1 MKTKLSFIIVLVSFF
16 MYSQGP
22 STLVANNNFSIDNKS
37 SKSSTIGTNGF
48 EFQLSDAGVNSK
60 YSEFGS
66 GFFKDKLVLVS
77 SKKIG
82 GLAKIDLNTKEG
94 FKELFCLNV
103 SATGTLSSPQLFSK
117 VLNTKDSED
126 QLTFSPD
133 EKKVYYTRSN
143 RENSLEYKLYKADLD
158 IENQGE
164 WVNNELLDIN
174 KENVSIETPF
184 LNPAGDKLYFSANMP
199 DSYGGFDLYVS
210 TVNPDGT
217 LGTPKNLGNTIN
229 TSEDEKYPS
238 FSKDGKYLYFSS
250 KGHENIGGY
259 DLFVSKILSTSY
271 KTPRNLGNTI
281 NTPYD
286 EVAYFL
292 ATKNKGYVSSNKPQG
307 KGGFDIYTA
316 VFEPVD
322 QTLKGKILDLE
333 TQIKLPNTV
342 VILKD
347 EEGNEVSRQLTKEDA
362 TYTFDVTPYES
373 YTIAT
378 EKDGFKD
385 ASFDFIADKTYDTSY
400 YKDLELLTT
409 APVIAEVEDE
419 LRIVIENIYFDTEK
433 YSIKEESQISLNKI
447 IKVLKEHPEMELAI
461 NAHTDNKGR
470 DSYNLK
476 LSDKRAESALKYLL
490 SNGITKDR
498 LQSKGFGETKPLI
511 DCKDD
516 CSEDALQANR
526 RVEFVILD

>member
-1 MKTKLSFIIVLVSFF
+1 MKTKLCFFVFLVSLFI
-16 MYSQGP
+16 YSQGP
-22 STLVANNNFSIDNKS
+22 SSLVASNNLSIDNKP

-48 EFQLSDAGVNSK
+48 QFVLSDAGVNSK

-66 GFFKDKLVLVS
+66 GFFRDKLVLVS

-82 GLAKIDLNTKEG
+82 GLSKIDLNTKEG
-94 FKELFCLNV
+94 YKELFCLNV
-103 SATGTLSSPQLFSK
+103 SATGTLSSPQLFSR
-117 VLNTKDSED
+117 VLNTNDSED

-133 EKKVYYTRSN
+133 EEKVYYTRSN
-143 RENSLEYKLYKADLD
+143 KENSLEYKLYKADLD

-164 WVNNELLDIN
+164 WINNELLDIN

-184 LNPAGDKLYFSANMP
+184 LSPKGDKLYFSANMP
-199 DSYGGFDLYVS
+199 DSYGGFDIYVS
-210 TVNPDGT
+210 TVNSNGT
-217 LGTPKNLGNTIN
+217 LGTPENLGNTIN

-238 FSKDGKYLYFSS
+238 LSKNEKYLYFSS

-292 ATKNKGYVSSNKPQG
+292 ATKNKGYVSSNKPNG

-316 VFEPVD
+316 VFEEVN

-347 EEGNEVSRQLTKEDA
+347 EENNEVSRLVTTEDA
-362 TYTFDVTPYES
+362 SFSFDVIPFES
-373 YTIAT
+373 YTIT
-378 EKDGFKD
+378 TQKDGFKE
-385 ASFDFIADKTYDTSY
+385 ALFNFTANRTYDTAY

-409 APVIAEVEDE
+409 APVIAEVEEE
-419 LRIVIENIYFDTEK
+419 LRIVIENIYFDTSK

-447 IKVLKEHPEMELAI
+447 IKVLKEHPEMKLAI

-476 LSDKRAESALKYLL
+476 LSDQRAASALKYL
-490 SNGITKDR
+490 STNGIKEDR
-498 LQSKGFGETKPLI
+498 LISKGFGETKPLI
-511 DCKDD
+511 DCKND
-516 CSEDALQANR
+516 CSEEALQANR